1 MVRRRDRGSDRTGT
15 ATRMVETMSALPG
28 HTPPDRRGQ
37 VLAEALAE
45 ALGAH
50 VRLILRLP
58 AGLDAAAGQRVQEYC
73 AGRAPAA
80 GRTPPPPAT
89 GQAPPA
95 AIRLEHD
102 GQVLGE
108 VRADPP
114 AAAQRLRDGSELLA
128 ATRLLVSELHA
139 RLRTDDTDRL
149 LRHGA
154 AQLAD
159 ARLRAAGDMER
170 QRYRL
175 ERDLHDGAQ
184 HHMVALQMSLALVE
198 HQLGAGDRD
207 EAAKHLRRLKEL
219 LARTEEV
226 LHSTAT
232 GLLAL
237 PLADHGLVTA
247 LTTRLGTLDTVTVDI
262 DPLLVGR
269 RYPPEVEATVYL
281 ACLEAVSNAH
291 KHVSGAQVTLTLRTS
306 ARGLSFDVTD
316 TGPGFDINGVQP
328 LRQLADRLASVG
340 GTLTV
345 RSSPAAGTRV
355 SGFVAI

>member
-1 MVRRRDRGSDRTGT
+1 MTRLAETVR
-15 ATRMVETMSALPG
+15 ALPAQA
-28 HTPPDRRGQ
+28 PPERLGLA
-37 VLAEALAE
+37 LAEALA
-45 ALGAH
+45 AGLAADH
-50 VRLILRLP
+50 VRVALWLP
-58 AGLDAAAGQRVQEYC
+58 AGLDPTAGFRVQEYR
-73 AGRAPAA
+73 AGHVRA
-80 GRTPPPPAT
+80 GLPPAQVRLKLG
-89 GQAPPA
+89 GQP
-95 AIRLEHD
+95 
-102 GQVLGE
+102 LGE
-108 VRADPP
+108 VRTQPP
-114 AAAQRLRDGSELLA
+114 AAAQRLRDWPELLA
-128 ATRLLVSELHA
+128 VTRLLAAELHA
-139 RLRTDDTDRL
+139 RLRADDAEQ
-149 LRHGA
+149 LRRSGA

-198 HQLGAGDRD
+198 HQIGTGDRA
-207 EAAKHLRRLKEL
+207 EAARHLQRLKEL
-219 LARTEEV
+219 LASTEEV

-247 LTTRLGTLDTVTVDI
+247 LAARLGTLDALTLDI
-262 DPLLVGR
+262 DPLLTGR

-291 KHVSGAQVTLTLRTS
+291 KHVPGAKVTLTLRTS

-316 TGPGFDINGVQP
+316 TGPGFDVSGPMP
-328 LRQLADRLASVG
+328 LRRLAERLATVG